1 MSQGTDFRA
10 ASFPTTRWSRL
21 LADPA
26 ADSAAARQAFETLA
40 RRYWRP
46 IAAYIRTRWAK
57 SDEDARDA
65 AQEFFLWM
73 LDRGFLAHADPARG
87 RFRGFLK
94 TSLGN
99 FLHDLERKRRTVKR
113 GGNRR
118 VLSLANDQGNA
129 DAPLDLPDPAGR
141 SPQALLDDLWR
152 KELLAQAV
160 DSLEA
165 ELRDRG
171 KGVTFEVFRDY
182 FLADSDP
189 DYATVAKRYRITTVD
204 VSNHLSYAKK
214 RYRAHLRLA
223 VLETVQN
230 DDDLRAELAW
240 LFEEANP

>member
-1 MSQGTDFRA
+1 MSQDIDFRA

-40 RRYWRP
+40 GRYWRP
-46 IAAYIRTRWAK
+46 IAAYIRARWAK
-57 SDEDARDA
+57 TDDDARDA

-73 LDRGFLAHADPARG
+73 LDRGFLAQADPARG
-87 RFRGFLK
+87 HFRGFLK
-94 TSLGN
+94 TSLEN
-99 FLHDLERKRRTVKR
+99 FLYDRQRKRRTVKR
-113 GGNRR
+113 GGSRR
-118 VLSLANDQGNA
+118 VLSLANEEGDA

-141 SPQALLDDLWR
+141 SPEALLDDLWR

-182 FLADSDP
+182 FLADDDL
-189 DYATVAKRYRITTVD
+189 DYATVAKRYRISPVD

-214 RYRAHLRLA
+214 RFRAHLRSA